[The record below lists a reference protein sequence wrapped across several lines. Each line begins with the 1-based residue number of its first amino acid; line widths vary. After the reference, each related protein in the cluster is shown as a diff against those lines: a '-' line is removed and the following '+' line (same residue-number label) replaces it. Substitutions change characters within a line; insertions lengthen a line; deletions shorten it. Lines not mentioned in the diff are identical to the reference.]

1 MAMDIRQLR
10 YFVGT
15 ARAASMTAAA
25 HQLRVTQPAL
35 SRQIQCLEDEL
46 GVTLFAREARGTT
59 VTDAG
64 AKLLEHA
71 QAVLDRFDLLKEQ
84 ARSEVEPV
92 TGTVVVGISTGAGE
106 TIIPP
111 LMERY
116 RVQHPAVRIRIR
128 QGFSGAVETWLRDH
142 LVDLAVLPSL
152 DLDRL
157 NVNIQPLLKQN
168 LCVIGPRRPPLE
180 GLTECDLKL
189 VAGLPLILPGQPHSV
204 RAVIDQLAR
213 QERIPLDVDIEVDG
227 MGVLRGLLRRRLGYT
242 IMPPNPFRSDV
253 LDGTLCAVPIRHPA
267 VFWPFSLIT
276 YRGKALSRAAQAMVA
291 LLPDLVR
298 DLVKHGEWQHA
309 ELL

>member
-1 MAMDIRQLR
+1 MEIRQLR
-10 YFVGT
+10 YFVSI

-35 SRQIQCLEDEL
+35 SRQIQVLEDEL
-46 GVTLFAREARGTT
+46 GVVLFDREARGTR

-84 ARSEVEPV
+84 ARSELDPIR
-92 TGTVVVGISTGAGE
+92 GTVVVGISTGAGE
-106 TIIPP
+106 VIIPP

-116 RVQHPAVRIRIR
+116 RALHPGVRIRIR
-128 QGFSGAVETWLRDH
+128 QGFSGAVEVWLREH

-152 DLDRL
+152 GLDRL
-157 NVNIQPLLKQN
+157 NVDVLPLLKQN

-180 GLTECDLKL
+180 GLTECDLAL
-189 VAGLPLILPGQPHSV
+189 AAGLPLILPGQPHSV
-204 RAVIDQLAR
+204 RQVIDRLAH
-213 QERIPLDVDIEVDG
+213 QERIALDVDIEVDG

-242 IMPPNPFRSDV
+242 IMPANPFRADV
-253 LDGTLCAVPIRHPA
+253 LDGTLSAVPIRHPA

-276 YRGKALSRAAQAMVA
+276 YRGKALSRAAQAMVT
-291 LLPDLVR
+291 LLPEIVR
-298 DLVKHGEWQHA
+298 DLVRHGEWHHA